1 MYKTMG
7 VSINEIVQTK
17 AGKAR
22 SFPCDTPMQARSGQ
36 SLVSYVK
43 KFRRDLMPA
52 DVEDYQ
58 TSINGSVLTVQA
70 IARQ

>member
-1 MYKTMG
+1 MG
-7 VSINEIVQTK
+7 ISVAEIVQTK

-22 SFPCDTPMQARSGQ
+22 SFQCDSPMQAKSGQ

-43 KFRRDLMPA
+43 KFRRDIMPS
-52 DVEDYQ
+52 DVADYQ
-58 TSINGSVLTVQA
+58 TSINGSVLTIQA